1 MYEKESVKLLNDE
14 IKVSA
19 PELIFDSDSFE
30 GLCKK
35 WITLKN
41 TLSVLM
47 SSNSKFEIIKEMQVT
62 EEAMLIM
69 LKKNTGN

>member
-1 MYEKESVKLLNDE
+1 LLNDE

-19 PELIFDSDSFE
+19 PELIFDSDIFE

-41 TLSVLM
+41 ALSVLM

-62 EEAMLIM
+62 EEAMLMM
-69 LKKNTGN
+69 LKRIPGINRRS